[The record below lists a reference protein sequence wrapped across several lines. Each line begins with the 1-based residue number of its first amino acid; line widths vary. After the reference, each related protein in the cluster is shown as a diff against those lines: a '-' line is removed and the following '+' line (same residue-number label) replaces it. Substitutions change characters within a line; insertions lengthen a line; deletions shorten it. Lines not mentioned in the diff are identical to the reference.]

1 MLPHIKHSQLYPN
14 QPGLV
19 SRSSSKSLILR
30 SLSAFTGFPSKYLS
44 RSRRTGKALE
54 SNLSSSVAS
63 LEKGWCFATSQVLW
77 MKKLSLCFQMK
88 ERQIFIAV
96 RPDGVGG
103 VVLHPVHPL
112 PGLNHSLIS
121 PYLLFHPDPNLNFSP
136 TLPYLTHL
144 SSPYFQFHPVANFT
158 LAITSPQP
166 LFHPISN
173 FT

>member
-1 MLPHIKHSQLYPN
+1 MGPHIKHSQLYPN

-30 SLSAFTGFPSKYLS
+30 SLSGFTGFPSKYLS

-63 LEKGWCFATSQVLW
+63 LEKRWCFTTSQVLW

-88 ERQIFIAV
+88 ERQIFVAV

-103 VVLHPVHPL
+103 VVLHPVQHL
-112 PGLNHSLIS
+112 PGLHQLDQRAERRQVDQGL
-121 PYLLFHPDPNLNFSP
+121 PLGRDHPRMSP
-136 TLPYLTHL
+136 TVLHQKLDTVL
-144 SSPYFQFHPVANFT
+144 AELESSA
-158 LAITSPQP
+158 LRK
-166 LFHPISN
+166 SN
-173 FT
+173 SRYI